1 MTATVADGHTQA
13 PTPGVAVA
21 ILELATWTDRGLCGL
36 ALGMGVQF
44 SRVLCTCGAG
54 FRRTPKTGLGRS

>member
-1 MTATVADGHTQA
+1 MTATVADGHTQG

-36 ALGMGVQF
+36 ALGMGTQF
-44 SRVLCTCGAG
+44 SRVL
-54 FRRTPKTGLGRS
+54 